1 MSTHPS
7 VSKIHTLK
15 VDNSTAV
22 VPAVPLGV
30 LLAVP
35 LGVPVA
41 VAVVVGLVHQAV
53 AVVRV
58 VDRDSNN
65 PAVCSILPRLG
76 CNLADL
82 PDLRVDQ

>member
-1 MSTHPS
+1 M
-7 VSKIHTLK
+7 HTLT
-15 VDNSTAV
+15 VDSSTAV

-41 VAVVVGLVHQAV
+41 VAVVVGLVPQVVVVVQV
-53 AVVRV
+53 A
-58 VDRDSNN
+58 DRGSNN

-76 CNLADL
+76 CNQAGL
-82 PDLRVDQ
+82 PDLQVDQ

>member
-1 MSTHPS
+1 M
-7 VSKIHTLK
+7 HTLT
-15 VDNSTAV
+15 VDSSTAV

-41 VAVVVGLVHQAV
+41 VVVGLVPQVVVVVQV
-53 AVVRV
+53 A
-58 VDRDSNN
+58 DRGSNN

-76 CNLADL
+76 CNQAGL
-82 PDLRVDQ
+82 PDLQVDQ